1 MNFKDSNFYLLLS
14 RMAHSITVKKLK
26 LLTGIEQREVYAIF
40 NKLLMQYDVP
50 IGAMREGSRGYFIIA
65 NEEKRKQSLAP
76 LQSHTANME

>member
-1 MNFKDSNFYLLLS
+1 
-14 RMAHSITVKKLK
+14 MAHSITVKKLK
-26 LLTGIEQREVYAIF
+26 LLTGIEVYAIF